1 MNLRIIALLAA
12 VLPFFAV
19 HLTWL
24 VAASYGLVD
33 WCNPYIDSCTSIS
46 ATGRQAPA
54 SYVFRATM
62 LPAAVVLALY
72 WWCSYSWLRWL
83 QPAGESVR
91 NLRWMLILGLLACLG
106 LVLYVTV
113 LGEAGAA
120 WRFQRRAGTVLFF
133 SFTFLAQFLL
143 SLQLQLQARAGQL
156 PQIQGLA
163 RGMWWLCCLLL
174 ALGILTVVLQAW
186 DGVLYDAVEDAF
198 EWVLSLLLQ
207 ANFLLGYLVWRRAG
221 WQLQFVQPHPVP
233 PAPVK
238 QEQQ

>member
-1 MNLRIIALLAA
+1 MNLRILALLAA
-12 VLPFFAV
+12 VLPFVAV

-24 VAASYGLVD
+24 VAASHGLVE

-46 ATGRQAPA
+46 ATGRHPPA

-72 WWCSYSWLRWL
+72 WWCNYSWLRWM
-83 QPAGESVR
+83 QPEGERESS
-91 NLRWMLILGLLACLG
+91 LRWMLVLGLLACLG

-133 SFTFLAQFLL
+133 SFTFLAQLL
-143 SLQLQLQARAGQL
+143 FSLQLQALAARL
-156 PQIQGLA
+156 PQVQGLA
-163 RGMWWLCCLLL
+163 RSMWWLCCLLL

-186 DGVLYDAVEDAF
+186 DGVLYDSVEDAF

-221 WQLQFVQPHPVP
+221 WQLQFVQPHPP
-233 PAPVK
+233 PRSPVNQEK
-238 QEQQ
+238 Q

>member
-12 VLPFFAV
+12 ALPFFAV

-24 VAASYGLVD
+24 VAAGHGLVE

-46 ATGRQAPA
+46 ATGRYPPA

-72 WWCSYSWLRWL
+72 WWCNFSWLRWL
-83 QPAGESVR
+83 QPAAGSLPR
-91 NLRWMLILGLLACLG
+91 LRWMLVLGILACVG

-113 LGEAGAA
+113 LGEPGAV
-120 WRFQRRAGTVLFF
+120 WRLQRRAGTVLFF
-133 SFTFLAQFLL
+133 SFTFLSQFLL
-143 SLQLQLQARAGQL
+143 SIHLLALAPRL
-156 PQIQGLA
+156 PQVQGLA
-163 RGMWWLCCLLL
+163 RGMWWVCCLLL
-174 ALGILTVVLQAW
+174 ATGIVTVVLQAW
-186 DGVLYDAVEDAF
+186 DDVLYDTVEDAF

-221 WQLQFVQPHPVP
+221 WQLQFVQSEPVP
-233 PAPVK
+233 QAPVNQGK
-238 QEQQ
+238 Q

>member
-12 VLPFFAV
+12 TLPFFAV

-24 VAASYGLVD
+24 VAASHGLVE

-46 ATGRQAPA
+46 ATGRHAPA
-54 SYVFRATM
+54 SYLFRATM

-72 WWCSYSWLRWL
+72 WWCNYSWLRWM
-83 QPAGESVR
+83 QPADGR
-91 NLRWMLILGLLACLG
+91 LRSLCWMLVLGLLACLG

-143 SLQLQLQARAGQL
+143 SLQLLALAARL
-156 PQIQGLA
+156 PQIQRLA

-186 DGVLYDAVEDAF
+186 DGVMYKSVEDAF

-221 WQLQFVQPHPVP
+221 WELQFVQPRPASPHPVN
-233 PAPVK
+233 

>member
-12 VLPFFAV
+12 VLPFISV

-24 VAASYGLVD
+24 VAAGHGLVE

-46 ATGRQAPA
+46 ATGRHPPA
-54 SYVFRATM
+54 SYLFRATM

-72 WWCSYSWLRWL
+72 WWCNYSWLRSL
-83 QPAGESVR
+83 QPPGGSDR
-91 NLRWMLILGLLACLG
+91 SLRWMLVLGLLACLG

-133 SFTFLAQFLL
+133 SLTFLSQMLL
-143 SLQLQLQARAGQL
+143 SVQLLALGPRL
-156 PQIQGLA
+156 PQVQGLA
-163 RGMWWLCCLLL
+163 RGMWWICCLLL
-174 ALGILTVVLQAW
+174 ALGMLTVVLQAW
-186 DGVLYDAVEDAF
+186 DGVLYDSVEDAF

-221 WQLQFVQPHPVP
+221 WQLQFVPSE
-233 PAPVK
+233 PAPQAPCNQGK
-238 QEQQ
+238 Q

>member
-1 MNLRIIALLAA
+1 MNLRLVALLAA
-12 VLPFFAV
+12 TLPFAAV

-24 VAASYGLVD
+24 VAASHGLVE
-33 WCNPYIDSCTSIS
+33 WCNPYFDSCTSIS
-46 ATGRQAPA
+46 ATGRHPPA

-72 WWCSYSWLRWL
+72 WWCNYSWLRWM
-83 QPAGESVR
+83 QPEGARLRS
-91 NLRWMLILGLLACLG
+91 LRWMLVLGLLACLG

-133 SFTFLAQFLL
+133 SFTFLSQFLL
-143 SLQLQLQARAGQL
+143 SLQLQALSARL
-156 PQIQGLA
+156 PQVQSLA

-207 ANFLLGYLVWRRAG
+207 ANFLLGYLVWRRAN
-221 WQLQFVQPHPVP
+221 WQLQFVQPPPVP
-233 PAPVK
+233 RTPVN
-238 QEQQ
+238 QEIQ